1 MKSFKNRLVYITG
14 GSSGIGYAAAEAFLK
29 EGASVLLIARDQ
41 GKLEKAGKSLLIST
55 GRDSDSIAT
64 ASVDI
69 SEFKRVTEVLEDRM
83 NSIGI
88 PDILI
93 NGAGMAYPDYFDR
106 IPHEIFVK
114 TININLIGTWNVISV
129 VVPRMKERGG
139 HLVNISSVAGYVGTF
154 GYAAYS
160 ASKFGIIGFSEVLKG
175 ELKPYSIDVSVLCPP
190 DTDTPQLKE
199 EDRTKP
205 PETRAIS
212 GNVKIMQPGEVA
224 AYLLKGIR
232 RRKFMILPGFMN
244 KVTYIIKKMAP
255 WLVFMIMDGDIKRVQ
270 KDKRKEQ
277 I

>member
-205 PETRAIS
+205 LETRAIS

-244 KVTYIIKKMAP
+244 KITYIIKRMAP

-270 KDKRKEQ
+270 KDKHKE
-277 I
+277 

>member
-139 HLVNISSVAGYVGTF
+139 HLVNISSVEGYVGTF

-244 KVTYIIKKMAP
+244 KITYIIKRMAP

-270 KDKRKEQ
+270 KDKHKE
-277 I
+277 

>member
-244 KVTYIIKKMAP
+244 KVTYIIKRMAP

>member
-14 GSSGIGYAAAEAFLK
+14 GSSGIGLAVAEAFLK
-29 EGASVLLIARDQ
+29 DGASVLLIARDQ
-41 GKLEKAGKSLLIST
+41 DKLDKARESLVINT
-55 GRDSDSIAT
+55 GRDAGSIDT
-64 ASVDI
+64 ASLDI
-69 SEFKRVTEVLEDRM
+69 SNFERVKEILEGKI
-83 NSIGI
+83 NSDGI
-88 PDILI
+88 PDILV

-114 TININLIGTWNVISV
+114 TININLVGTWNVISV

-175 ELKPYSIDVSVLCPP
+175 ELKPFNIEVSVLCPP

-212 GNVKIMQPGEVA
+212 GNVNIMQPGEVA
-224 AYLLKGIR
+224 AHLLKGIR
-232 RRKFMILPGFMN
+232 KKKFMILPGFMN
-244 KVTYIIKKMAP
+244 KVTYIIKRMAP

-270 KDKRKEQ
+270 KAKRKEQ